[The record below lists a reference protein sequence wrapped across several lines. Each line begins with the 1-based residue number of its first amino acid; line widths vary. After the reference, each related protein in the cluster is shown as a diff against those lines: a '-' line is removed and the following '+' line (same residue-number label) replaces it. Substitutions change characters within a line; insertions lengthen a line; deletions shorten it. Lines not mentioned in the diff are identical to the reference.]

1 MLLHLTRRLLS
12 TPPLKTGNYFEVFS
26 ITPTFK
32 LDLTELS
39 RVYKRLQAEFH
50 PDKHANSSA
59 LEQENAAQTSALINE
74 ANKCLKDPYCR
85 ARLLLKIQN
94 FDPNVQTMD
103 MEFLSDMMDVNDEV
117 EMCEDRETLSRLKEV
132 NEAAIA
138 ELYVQFEE
146 HFNANEL
153 KTAAERLAKIK
164 YFISSTVIST
174 GHLIM
179 PKRRKKAEVAE
190 VEVAEEPKK
199 KAKTSSEEAE
209 ETTCTPSLRLD
220 KLISAEYPEVPVL
233 INTTKPR
240 SKSFEVSYHDGED
253 VTEIWSGIKLGP
265 PRKLKFV
272 EDDKFAE
279 LLKEKMK

>member
-1 MLLHLTRRLLS
+1 
-12 TPPLKTGNYFEVFS
+12 
-26 ITPTFK
+26 
-32 LDLTELS
+32 
-39 RVYKRLQAEFH
+39 
-50 PDKHANSSA
+50 
-59 LEQENAAQTSALINE
+59 
-74 ANKCLKDPYCR
+74 
-85 ARLLLKIQN
+85 
-94 FDPNVQTMD
+94 
-103 MEFLSDMMDVNDEV
+103 
-117 EMCEDRETLSRLKEV
+117 
-132 NEAAIA
+132 
-138 ELYVQFEE
+138 
-146 HFNANEL
+146 
-153 KTAAERLAKIK
+153 
-164 YFISSTVIST
+164 
-174 GHLIM
+174 M

-209 ETTCTPSLRLD
+209 ETTPSRYFYIEHCKSWSVYKRNAVRLD

-272 EDDKFAE
+272 EDDKFSE

>member
-1 MLLHLTRRLLS
+1 
-12 TPPLKTGNYFEVFS
+12 
-26 ITPTFK
+26 
-32 LDLTELS
+32 
-39 RVYKRLQAEFH
+39 
-50 PDKHANSSA
+50 
-59 LEQENAAQTSALINE
+59 
-74 ANKCLKDPYCR
+74 
-85 ARLLLKIQN
+85 
-94 FDPNVQTMD
+94 
-103 MEFLSDMMDVNDEV
+103 
-117 EMCEDRETLSRLKEV
+117 
-132 NEAAIA
+132 
-138 ELYVQFEE
+138 
-146 HFNANEL
+146 
-153 KTAAERLAKIK
+153 
-164 YFISSTVIST
+164 
-174 GHLIM
+174 M

-209 ETTCTPSLRLD
+209 ETTCTPSRYFYIEHCKSWSVYKRNAVRLD